1 MDEIRNYFPEFSS
14 KQYEQLD
21 QLTEIYEEWN
31 AKINVISRKDM
42 IHFRERH
49 VLHSL
54 GIQKFAG
61 FEKGSNILDIGTGGG
76 FPGVPLAIAN
86 PECNFTLLD
95 SIGKKLKVIE
105 EVKHQLNL
113 KNITTIH
120 SRVEDHDGHYN
131 YIVSRAVTNMPSF
144 MKLTRHLSTK
154 ENKTFKGLFYLK
166 GGDFND
172 ELRKVKMKFKIYDLN
187 KSFEAAFFE
196 TKKVIELRY

>member
-1 MDEIRNYFPEFSS
+1 MDEIRRYFPEFSS

-42 IHFRERH
+42 MHFRERH

-113 KNITTIH
+113 KNIATVH
-120 SRVEDHDGHYN
+120 SRVEDHDGQYH

-144 MKLTRHLSTK
+144 MKLTRHLSMK
-154 ENKTFKGLFYLK
+154 ENKTLKGLFYLK

-172 ELRKVKMKFKIYDLN
+172 ELRKFKMKFKIYDLN
-187 KSFEAAFFE
+187 KSFETTFFE

>member
-1 MDEIRNYFPEFSS
+1 MDEIRRYFPEFSS

-21 QLTEIYEEWN
+21 QLTDIYEEWN

-54 GIQKFAG
+54 GIQKFSN
-61 FEKGSNILDIGTGGG
+61 FEKGSGILDIGTGGG

-113 KNITTIH
+113 KNIATIH
-120 SRVEDHDGHYN
+120 SRVEDHDGPYN
-131 YIVSRAVTNMPSF
+131 YMISRAVTNMPSF
-144 MKLTRHLSTK
+144 LKLTLHLSKK
-154 ENKTFKGLFYLK
+154 ENKNFKGLFYLK

-172 ELRKVKMKFKIYDLN
+172 ELNKVNMKFKIYDLN
-187 KSFEAAFFE
+187 ESFDSSFFE
-196 TKKVIELRY
+196 TKKVIELSY

>member
-1 MDEIRNYFPEFSS
+1 MDEIRRYFPEFSS

-21 QLTEIYEEWN
+21 QLIEIYEEWN

-42 IHFRERH
+42 MHFRERH

-113 KNITTIH
+113 KNIATVH
-120 SRVEDHDGHYN
+120 SRVEDHDGQYH

-144 MKLTRHLSTK
+144 MKLTRHLSNK

-172 ELRKVKMKFKIYDLN
+172 ELRKFKMKFKIYDLN
-187 KSFEAAFFE
+187 KSFETAFFE

>member
-1 MDEIRNYFPEFSS
+1 MDEIRRYFPEFSS

-21 QLTEIYEEWN
+21 QLTDIYEEWN

-54 GIQKFAG
+54 GIQKFSN
-61 FEKGSNILDIGTGGG
+61 FEKGSGILDIGTGGG

-113 KNITTIH
+113 KNIATIH
-120 SRVEDHDGHYN
+120 SRVVDHDGPYN
-131 YIVSRAVTNMPSF
+131 YMICRAVTNMPSF
-144 MKLTRHLSTK
+144 LKLTRHLSKK
-154 ENKTFKGLFYLK
+154 ENKNFKGLFYLK

-172 ELRKVKMKFKIYDLN
+172 ELNKVNMKFKIYDLN
-187 KSFEAAFFE
+187 ESFDSSFFE
-196 TKKVIELRY
+196 TKKVIELSY

>member
-1 MDEIRNYFPEFSS
+1 MDEIRRYFPEFSS

-42 IHFRERH
+42 MHFRERH

-113 KNITTIH
+113 KNIATVH
-120 SRVEDHDGHYN
+120 SRVEDHDGQYH

-144 MKLTRHLSTK
+144 MKLTRHLSNK

-172 ELRKVKMKFKIYDLN
+172 ELRKFKMKFKIYDLN
-187 KSFEAAFFE
+187 KSFETAFFE

>member
-1 MDEIRNYFPEFSS
+1 MDEIRRYFPEFSS

-21 QLTEIYEEWN
+21 QLTDIYEEWN

-54 GIQKFAG
+54 GIQKFSN
-61 FEKGSNILDIGTGGG
+61 FEKGSGILDIGTGGG

-95 SIGKKLKVIE
+95 SICKKLKVIE

-113 KNITTIH
+113 KNIATIH
-120 SRVEDHDGHYN
+120 SRVEDHDGPYN
-131 YIVSRAVTNMPSF
+131 YMISRAVTNMPSF
-144 MKLTRHLSTK
+144 LKLTRHLSKK
-154 ENKTFKGLFYLK
+154 ENKNFKGLFYLK

-172 ELRKVKMKFKIYDLN
+172 ELNKVNMKFKIYDLN
-187 KSFEAAFFE
+187 ESFDSSFFE
-196 TKKVIELRY
+196 TKKVIELSY

>member
-1 MDEIRNYFPEFSS
+1 MDEIRRYFPEFSS

-42 IHFRERH
+42 MHFRERH

-113 KNITTIH
+113 KNIATVH
-120 SRVEDHDGHYN
+120 SRVEDHDGQYH

-144 MKLTRHLSTK
+144 MKLTRHLSNK

-172 ELRKVKMKFKIYDLN
+172 ELRKFKMKFKIYDLN
-187 KSFEAAFFE
+187 KSFETTFFE